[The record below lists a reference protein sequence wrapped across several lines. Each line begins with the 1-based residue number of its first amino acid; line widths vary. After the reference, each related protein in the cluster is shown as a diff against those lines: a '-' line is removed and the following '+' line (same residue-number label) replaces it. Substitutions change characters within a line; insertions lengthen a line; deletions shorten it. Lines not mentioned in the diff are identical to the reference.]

1 MKDLTTEQKVY
12 LARANRW
19 SIVFLVINLFF
30 TGITVLFFFITLFYH
45 YTNIES
51 ADAFPATMFWFLFI
65 LLSIPIGLIVAYASH
80 KLKEVLNNL
89 QLSQYRR
96 SLLTINIALGIIPSC
111 LLFLMILLFVFTG
124 QHQN

>member
-45 YTNIES
+45 YTNTKS
-51 ADAFPATMFWFLFI
+51 ADMFPAAMFWFLFS
-65 LLSIPIGLIVAYASH
+65 LLSVPIGLIVAYASH

-89 QLSQYRR
+89 QLSQHRR
-96 SLLTINIALGIIPSC
+96 LLLTINIVLGIIPSC

-124 QHQN
+124 QYQS